1 VYTVRIFQ
9 PTDMFP
15 VIKLASET
23 LTERYNPSLFNY
35 FYEVFNQG
43 FLVAEKHHKIVGF
56 IVGVKISSESV
67 RILMIAVSE
76 KQRRL
81 NIGSALLNNF
91 LRKILIQN
99 INHVELEVK
108 KSNNGAIEFY
118 QKNKF
123 VIVDTIPK
131 FYQNGE
137 DAFTMRLIL

>member
-1 VYTVRIFQ
+1 
-9 PTDMFP
+9 MFP

-35 FYEVFNQG
+35 FYETFNQG

-56 IVGVKISSESV
+56 IVGVKTSSVSV
-67 RILMIAVSE
+67 RILMMAVSE

-81 NIGSALLNNF
+81 KIGSALLNNF

-108 KSNNGAIEFY
+108 TSNNGAIKFY
-118 QKNKF
+118 QKHGF
-123 VIVDTIPK
+123 FIVDTIPK

-137 DAFTMRLIL
+137 DAFTMQLIV